1 MSNARDQMPD
11 ADERER
17 RMGSMIQAPAL
28 PLTDVSLILDCP
40 LSTLDM
46 LRAKGQGPR
55 TFKIGRRLY
64 VRQTDLRAWLDR
76 LAEGEA
82 A

>member
-1 MSNARDQMPD
+1 MGTANSRDQIPD
-11 ADERER
+11 WEERSR
-17 RMGSMIQAPAL
+17 RLLALIQAPAL
-28 PLTDVSLILDCP
+28 PLTDVGLFLDVP

-64 VRQTDLRAWLDR
+64 VRQLDLRNWLDK
-76 LAEGEA
+76 LAEA